1 MALLLES
8 GYADATQSGG
18 REDLSDLISNVDA
31 KSTVFTSMA
40 KKGKKPG
47 NVVMGWQMDK
57 YDDADITAY
66 LDGTDVDMAQASTTN
81 LGDNAVFGNP
91 ANQRV
96 LAQNFVQM
104 FRRTFRIG
112 NIANEVQVVAGV
124 KSELANGIAK
134 KLVALKRDMETVFLS
149 DQDAASEAVGTGN
162 KDGSSGSHLAPV
174 GYSTK
179 ALGSFLRRAN
189 LMLIDDADKGGDTEN
204 VAANRGRYTQIIC
217 GPLAGDTAYSV
228 SDAGGANGSPHRVNE
243 NYVIPAAHCYEG
255 TSSSLTEAD
264 VQAILQ
270 SIYDTTGVIRDYDAV
285 IGTALKRKF
294 TNFTQS
300 ISSVTSG
307 AEHATPIKTFNQ
319 DASSRT
325 FINAIDLFE
334 GDFGRMRLHPS
345 TFISELNQGPL
356 GKTTATGTTDAF
368 ARTPVS
374 AVTNFKGYVIPFD
387 QVEIRYSSLPN
398 IKELTDNGG
407 GPARLIQAIAALVVN
422 NPQNFGYFDC
432 TE

>member
-8 GYADATQSGG
+8 GYADSTQSGG

-57 YDDADITAY
+57 YDDPDITAY
-66 LDGTDVDMAQASTTN
+66 LDGTDVNMTQAGSN
-81 LGDNAVFGNP
+81 LGDNPIFGNP
-91 ANQRV
+91 GDKRV

-149 DQDAASEAVGTGN
+149 DQDAASEAVGTGA
-162 KDGSSGSHLAPV
+162 KTGVDGSNLAPV
-174 GYSTK
+174 GYTTK
-179 ALGSFLRRAN
+179 ALGSFLRRAGIFMSR
-189 LMLIDDADKGGDTEN
+189 LVTLGEIGTP
-204 VAANRGRYTQIIC
+204 ANHGLYTQLLSDEAA
-217 GPLAGDTAYSV
+217 PYAAG
-228 SDAGGANGSPHRVNE
+228 DAGGILGSPHRVSEEFVTPLVN
-243 NYVIPAAHCYEG
+243 CYEG
-255 TSSSLTEAD
+255 ASSALTEGD
-264 VQAILQ
+264 VQDVLKG
-270 SIYDTTGVIRDYDAV
+270 IYDTTGVIRDYDAI

-319 DASSRT
+319 DASTRT

-345 TFISELNQGPL
+345 TFISELSKGPL
-356 GKTTATGTTDAF
+356 GITAGDGTVTAF
-368 ARTPVS
+368 ANTPASTIV
-374 AVTNFKGYVIPFD
+374 NFKGYVIPFD

-407 GPARLIQAIAALVVN
+407 GPARLIQAIAALIVN

-432 TE
+432 DNVIAT